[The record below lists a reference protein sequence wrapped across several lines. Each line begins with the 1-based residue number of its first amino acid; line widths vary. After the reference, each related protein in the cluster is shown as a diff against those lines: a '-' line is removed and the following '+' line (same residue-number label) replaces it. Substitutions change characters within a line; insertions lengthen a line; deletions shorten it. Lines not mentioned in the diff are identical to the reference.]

1 MKRNILITIVF
12 AFISTLSFAQQRMHH
27 HPFIDF
33 SQYEKVDSFL
43 LEKVEVYLPFEIKEE
58 YMPKDAIAEGGGG
71 YMFTLPHSDK
81 VIIKTNSDRT
91 KAIIV
96 RNSIA
101 ISGRLNF
108 IFRPYEYNIEENEK
122 RCVLWYKDDRTYCGY
137 IYDKEFK
144 VCKYFES
151 RSKRE
156 FRRFMRP
163 RR

>member
-1 MKRNILITIVF
+1 MKKIFITLVL
-12 AFISTLSFAQQRMHH
+12 AFVATLSIAQPRMMPR
-27 HPFIDF
+27 PFVDF

-43 LEKVEVYLPFEIKEE
+43 LEKVEVTLPFEIKEE
-58 YMPKDAIAEGGGG
+58 NLPKDAIAEGGGG
-71 YMFTLPHSDK
+71 YMFTLPHADK
-81 VIIKTNSDRT
+81 VVIKTNSDRT

-101 ISGRLNF
+101 VGGRLNF

-151 RSKRE
+151 RHKRE
-156 FRRFMRP
+156 FRRFMFP